1 MANLQDLRSLI
12 EAKYPGTIY
21 EMSSKEGT
29 RVDDVKFTSKLIT
42 PEDKLA
48 IEAIIDSFDWNA
60 PAPDI
65 TGFFDALGKAIV
77 LDQSIP
83 ADVYIGALILRDQK
97 ELKYQQVMLQALAS
111 NPAYTKEQK
120 QVLNALLKQYNL
132 LLPEVATK

>member
-12 EAKYPGTIY
+12 EVQYPNSIY
-21 EMSSKEGT
+21 EMSSKDGT
-29 RVDDVKFTSKLIT
+29 RVDDVKYTKT
-42 PEDKLA
+42 TTTEDKTA
-48 IEAIIDSFDWNA
+48 IQAIIDSFDWNA

-77 LDQSIP
+77 IDRSLPS
-83 ADVYIGALILRDQK
+83 DVYIGALILRDQK
-97 ELKYQQVMLQALAS
+97 ELKYQQMMLQALAL

-120 QVLNALLKQYNL
+120 QVLNTLLKQYNL